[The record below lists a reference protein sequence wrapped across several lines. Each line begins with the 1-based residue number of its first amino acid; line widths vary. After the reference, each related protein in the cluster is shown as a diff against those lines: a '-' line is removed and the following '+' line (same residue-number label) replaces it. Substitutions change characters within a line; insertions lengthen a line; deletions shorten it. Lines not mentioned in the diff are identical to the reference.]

1 MPRLARTDAAP
12 EWAERASLSTP
23 NPLPVTPGVGA
34 GRCAAMSSASVL
46 STEPHADSDIVRMF
60 VLKGYDLCV
69 GAEKMSKP
77 QILHN
82 NLAI

>member
-1 MPRLARTDAAP
+1 
-12 EWAERASLSTP
+12 
-23 NPLPVTPGVGA
+23 
-34 GRCAAMSSASVL
+34 MSSASVL